1 VSVFRP
7 SATVRLQIR
16 AEEFAQTAALRAGLP
31 QPGAEAPPP
40 APTPQASTDTDA
52 ILASIQE
59 RRRQLEARRA
69 DLSPEDYAAQ
79 TQQLDEEQA
88 DVLASSTDWTMEG
101 QPPAAV
107 ADPPPDDL
115 TVVGQ
120 VQPVSLMIERN
131 GLAQAG
137 TATIEVA
144 WADAPLDPR
153 VIRAIHVVATLGVVP
168 AADWEAGMRG
178 ERKPDDSLRSVVSS
192 GDPGTTDFAGYAD
205 KEKMELSEADA
216 VTLECRDMSAPLR
229 DRELRDGECIDL
241 TLPVDRGVAA
251 FLDSLGPETRNMKVS
266 YRGPEQGNIPVP
278 AAGASQ
284 ERGRRRGRV
293 VTRGRGT
300 GERCSAWDHVT
311 DVVRGMGLLP
321 VMDGFTLALI
331 APRTL
336 YSTSGGTAL
345 AGGGGE
351 PRRMVW
357 GRNLRSLSFER
368 VFCGVRAPTIEVR
381 SYDPDQ
387 GRTIWARYPVAAGQ
401 PASGVLGRD
410 VPPAP
415 SRASAVQPSGSANDA
430 IRVMVVQGVT
440 DPGRLA
446 AVARNA
452 FEQIGRQEISGTFE
466 TDEVTS
472 YDAPEDAADLLAMNA
487 GDAVELLMA
496 QADSTDAAQE
506 AAGTASTMAEIQAM
520 DRARRADYMVALGW
534 PRAVA
539 ERFAALQ
546 DATGFQTVFRVQ
558 RVTLRFSEE
567 GFSLS
572 CDFINYVTVRE
583 DA

>member
-1 VSVFRP
+1 
-7 SATVRLQIR
+7 
-16 AEEFAQTAALRAGLP
+16 
-31 QPGAEAPPP
+31 
-40 APTPQASTDTDA
+40 
-52 ILASIQE
+52 
-59 RRRQLEARRA
+59 
-69 DLSPEDYAAQ
+69 
-79 TQQLDEEQA
+79 
-88 DVLASSTDWTMEG
+88 
-101 QPPAAV
+101 
-107 ADPPPDDL
+107 
-115 TVVGQ
+115 
-120 VQPVSLMIERN
+120 
-131 GLAQAG
+131 
-137 TATIEVA
+137 
-144 WADAPLDPR
+144 
-153 VIRAIHVVATLGVVP
+153 
-168 AADWEAGMRG
+168 
-178 ERKPDDSLRSVVSS
+178 
-192 GDPGTTDFAGYAD
+192 
-205 KEKMELSEADA
+205 
-216 VTLECRDMSAPLR
+216 
-229 DRELRDGECIDL
+229 
-241 TLPVDRGVAA
+241 
-251 FLDSLGPETRNMKVS
+251 
-266 YRGPEQGNIPVP
+266 
-278 AAGASQ
+278 
-284 ERGRRRGRV
+284 
-293 VTRGRGT
+293 
-300 GERCSAWDHVT
+300 
-311 DVVRGMGLLP
+311 MGLLP